1 MLTPSLALHLLGLT
15 VYTRPASVAG
25 QNQLVLSLLALIAI
39 PALLAVTTAFARIVI
54 MLYFLRAGLGSGT
67 LPPNAVILGLAFLL
81 TWYVMS
87 PVATSLG
94 HEVLAPMQAGH
105 MSLAKGLTRSES
117 LLRGFMLARMS
128 RQDYAFL
135 ARARGFSQDPARGPF
150 ELVASAFA
158 LSELRVAF
166 LAGLLIYLPFVV
178 IDVLVYLVLSA
189 LGPTTFSQQLF
200 ALPVKL
206 LFFVM
211 ADGWRLLFEAV
222 SRSYTGVG

>member
-1 MLTPSLALHLLGLT
+1 MPTPSCALKLVGLATLAQPG
-15 VYTRPASVAG
+15 PAAG
-25 QNQLVLSLLALIAI
+25 QNQLLLSLLALIAI

-67 LPPNAVILGLAFLL
+67 LPPNAVLLGLALLL

-94 HEVLAPMQAGH
+94 HEVLAPMQAGRLPLDQG
-105 MSLAKGLTRSES
+105 LARSEA
-117 LLRGFMLARMS
+117 LLRGFMLPRVA
-128 RQDYAFL
+128 RQDYSFL
-135 ARARGFSQDPARGPF
+135 ARARGLPDDPARGPF
-150 ELVASAFA
+150 QLLASAFA
-158 LSELRVAF
+158 LSELRIGF
-166 LAGLLIYLPFVV
+166 LAGLLIYLPFLV
-178 IDVLVYLVLSA
+178 IDVLVYVVLSA

-206 LFFVM
+206 LFFVV

-222 SRSYTGVG
+222 SRSYLGAG

>member
-1 MLTPSLALHLLGLT
+1 MLTPSLAQHLIGLALCGQ
-15 VYTRPASVAG
+15 PASSAG
-25 QNQLVLSLLALIAI
+25 QSQLVLSLLALVAI

-67 LPPNAVILGLAFLL
+67 LPPNPVLLGLALLL

-87 PVATSLG
+87 PVATALS
-94 HEVLAPMQAGH
+94 HDVLVPMQAGRLPLDQG
-105 MSLAKGLTRSES
+105 LARSES
-117 LLRGFMLARMS
+117 LLRGFMMARLS
-128 RQDYAFL
+128 RQDYSFL
-135 ARARGFSQDPARGPF
+135 ARARGFSDDPAHGPF

-158 LSELRVAF
+158 LSELRIAF
-166 LAGLLIYLPFVV
+166 LAGLLIYLPFLV

-222 SRSYTGVG
+222 SRSYLGGG

>member
-1 MLTPSLALHLLGLT
+1 MLIASSAHQLLGLALCGQ
-15 VYTRPASVAG
+15 PASPAG
-25 QNQLVLSLLALIAI
+25 QSQLVLSLLALVAL

-67 LPPNAVILGLAFLL
+67 LPPNTVILGLALLL

-94 HEVLAPMQAGH
+94 RDVLAPMQAGRLPLDQG
-105 MSLAKGLTRSES
+105 LARSETI
-117 LLRGFMLARMS
+117 LRGFMMSRLS

-135 ARARGFSQDPARGPF
+135 ARARGFPEDPVRGPF

-158 LSELRVAF
+158 LGELRVSF
-166 LAGLLIYLPFVV
+166 LAGLLIYLPFLV

-189 LGPTTFSQQLF
+189 LGPAAFSQQLF

-222 SRSYTGVG
+222 SRSYLGGG